1 MWFLLFMISIHGKW
15 STFTIWR
22 VYLWCVFF
30 ISRSSFVCAKLT
42 AHRDMFTSCW
52 MWCRFSVFFLFRVY
66 FSLCIIT
73 IHQIITLRGTT
84 VFHVIL
90 LYRFFSSSSS
100 LVSFLLFLFFHIS
113 IKHFIFNYFNVFD
126 RMSQSASSRGHS
138 SKRSVSCSQRF
149 NFRGSSTI
157 VFLTTVTTE
166 VLNLVGVCSV

>member
-90 LYRFFSSSSS
+90 LYRFFLLLLLSS
-100 LVSFLLFLFFHIS
+100 LFCCFFFFTLASNISYLIILMCLIVCLKVLHRAGTVQSDRYHVHRDLIFGGAARLFS
-113 IKHFIFNYFNVFD
+113 
-126 RMSQSASSRGHS
+126 
-138 SKRSVSCSQRF
+138 
-149 NFRGSSTI
+149 
-157 VFLTTVTTE
+157 
-166 VLNLVGVCSV
+166 